1 MPGSTILVCDD
12 EPALRELM
20 RAAIGGTHRFVEAA
34 DAPSAIE
41 EIRRVRPDL
50 VLLDE
55 MLPGGSGL
63 DVLRQIRA
71 DPSLGAVRVAV
82 VSAWDAASDREAAEE
97 AGADAFVSKPFLP
110 EELETLVAELLAGAG

>member
-20 RAAIGGTHRFVEAA
+20 RAAIGGAYRFVEAA
-34 DAPSAIE
+34 DAPTAIE
-41 EIRRVRPDL
+41 EVRRVRPDL
-50 VLLDE
+50 VLLDV

-63 DVLRQIRA
+63 DVLREIRG
-71 DPSLGAVRVAV
+71 DPALDTVRVAV
-82 VSAWDAASDREAAEE
+82 ISAWDAASDREAAAA

-110 EELETLVAELLAGAG
+110 EELETLVAELLAEAG